1 MPYGC
6 YLEQGGIRNAIS
18 VSNAANSGIYGGRCT
33 VCKVAA
39 PSPTPSPAPAST
51 LLMKLKA
58 GSNTFQYDAS
68 YWTDTSTLNE
78 AAGASVSD
86 SDDEDVKM
94 SAFSTLPVSALTVC
108 YQTLSNCYTYD
119 LGATYT
125 SAQALFSSGFIRSL
139 SLGHASGDAATGK
152 QAWTDLFLP
161 PGTPTW
167 YDDYWNG
174 NGGGNCGMQRP
185 GINTQCND
193 NNWARIGYCVNLPDQ
208 SCQSSDSSDAD
219 SPVGIGLKTQNWPN
233 NVNAPFGE
241 YFIYGA
247 GSSGV
252 QQFQHQAWLFA
263 GYGIPSAS
271 GAAAVGD
278 PHLQNVHGERFD
290 LMKPGKH
297 VLINIPRG
305 VGAEKSLLRVQ
316 ANARHLGGQCA
327 DMYFQE
333 VNVTGSWAEAKKAG
347 GYHYSVKHGD
357 VDTPEWVAFGK
368 VGLKVVHGRTDGGLS
383 YLNVYVKHL
392 GRAGFAVGGLLGED
406 DHEDVVTPAANCAK
420 SMSLLETGERKAPS
434 RFSVAERASP
444 DHDGVFVLTR

>member
-1 MPYGC
+1 
-6 YLEQGGIRNAIS
+6 
-18 VSNAANSGIYGGRCT
+18 
-33 VCKVAA
+33 
-39 PSPTPSPAPAST
+39 
-51 LLMKLKA
+51 MKLKA
-58 GSNTFQYDAS
+58 GSSTFQYDAS

-94 SAFSTLPVSALTVC
+94 SAFNTLPLSALTVC

-139 SLGHASGDAATGK
+139 TLGHASGSPAAGK

-174 NGGGNCGMQRP
+174 NGGGNCDMQRP

-247 GSSGV
+247 GTSGV

-263 GYGIPSAS
+263 GAAGGAS
-271 GAAAVGD
+271 AVGD

-316 ANARHLGGQCA
+316 ADARRLGGQCA

-333 VNVTGSWAEAKKAG
+333 LNVTGSWADAKQAG
-347 GYHYSVKHGD
+347 GYHYSVSQGD
-357 VDTPEWVAFGK
+357 VQAPEWVAFGK
-368 VGLKVVHGRTDGGLS
+368 VGIKVVHGRTDSGLP
-383 YLNVYVKHL
+383 YLNFYVKHL
-392 GRAGFAVGGLLGED
+392 GRAGFPVGGLLGED
-406 DHEDVVTPAANCAK
+406 DHEDVVTPPANCAK
-420 SMSLLETGERKAPS
+420 SMSLADMGEGGQKAPS
-434 RFSVAERASP
+434 ILSFATASL
-444 DHDGVFVLTR
+444 D